1 MCFDNLSIQ
10 ILPFML
16 EINTRIVELR
26 NLIRQYD
33 YFYYVV
39 DVPKVEDHIY
49 DKLYKE
55 LQDLETK
62 YPEFSDVNSPTKR
75 IGGIGSSGFIK
86 TKHDRRMLSLQ
97 NVYNA
102 KEVLDYFGQGE
113 EGVLEPKID
122 GLSLKLI
129 YKEGELYKAV
139 TRGNGEFGDDVTEN
153 ARTIVSI
160 PLVLTSPTDIEVT
173 GEVYMTY
180 SVFNRL
186 NEELEAEALEQ
197 FANARNAASG
207 TLKLKSSAEVAKRN
221 LSFVA
226 HGSVTEFTE
235 IETQMEL
242 ISMLENLGFQTT
254 FMLPVLS
261 SCPTVTRLLTFD
273 NAYDIQKSIENADIN
288 RKFLNL
294 ATDGL
299 VFKLNNL
306 KKQRELGEGTKSPL
320 WACAYKFPPERKSTT
335 LLDVTLQVGKSS
347 KITPVAELKP
357 VLLSGTLV
365 KRASLCNQDEI
376 NRLGAN
382 IGDEVYVEKSAEIIP
397 KVMGVANKVTGGVY
411 KMPDVCPCCRTKLVN
426 PSGKVDWFCPNR
438 DCDDQVYARLR
449 HATGKAA
456 LDMDG
461 FGASMIRELM
471 THGVRKL
478 SDIFLLDNLTFLKNS
493 ARKKLLEGRIAA
505 KKQPFWRQLHALGI
519 EGIGQTTCQEI
530 AAQWT
535 SLISVFD
542 ELDRFKELFG
552 EVAFNS
558 FLEYYAC
565 EEQELNTLEACGLT
579 FETERNGIGRLA
591 GKVFA
596 ITGTLMSGSRDQV
609 MRRIEAAGGMVK
621 ANVSAKC
628 HYLVLGTDAGA
639 IKPGKAEKLGVPVIT
654 EEHLYEMIGEAMP
667 VAPEVEP
674 EREY

>member
-1 MCFDNLSIQ
+1 
-10 ILPFML
+10 ML
-16 EINTRIVELR
+16 AVNTRIVELR

-33 YFYYVV
+33 HYYYVLDAPQIE
-39 DVPKVEDHIY
+39 DVAY

-55 LQDLETK
+55 LVELEAK
-62 YPEFSDVNSPTKR
+62 HPELHDPNSPTKR
-75 IGGIGSSGFIK
+75 IGGIGSSGFVK
-86 TKHDRRMLSLQ
+86 TKHERKMLSLQ
-97 NVYNA
+97 NTYNP
-102 KEVLDYFGQGE
+102 KEVLEFFGAGE
-113 EGVLEPKID
+113 EVVLEPKID

-129 YKEGELYKAV
+129 YKEGQLDKAI

-160 PLVLTSPTDIEVT
+160 PLVLFSPIDIEVT

-180 SVFNRL
+180 TTFNKL
-186 NEELEAEALEQ
+186 NEELEAEGSEQ
-197 FANARNAASG
+197 FANARNAAGG
-207 TLKLKSSAEVAKRN
+207 TLKLKNPAEVAKRN

-226 HGSVTEFTE
+226 HGCTTEFADVT
-235 IETQMEL
+235 TQMDL
-242 ISMLENLGFQTT
+242 IEMLEGQGFQTT
-254 FMLPVLS
+254 FMLPVLQ
-261 SCPTVTRLLTFD
+261 SCKTVADKLTLTSER
-273 NAYDIQKSIENADIN
+273 DIKKAIAEADTH

-299 VFKLNNL
+299 VFKLNDL
-306 KKQRELGEGTKSPL
+306 AKQRELGEGTKYPN
-320 WACAYKFPPERKSTT
+320 WACAFKYPPERKSTT
-335 LLDVTLQVGKSS
+335 LLDVTLQVGKSG

-376 NRLGAN
+376 NRLGVN
-382 IGDEVYVEKSAEIIP
+382 IGDEVYTEKSAEIIP
-397 KVMGVANKVTGGVY
+397 KVMGVDEKVTDGVY
-411 KMPDVCPCCRTKLVN
+411 RMPAECPCCKTKLVK
-426 PSGKVDWFCPNR
+426 PKGKVDFFCPNR

-456 LDMDG
+456 LDIDG
-461 FGASMIRELM
+461 CGEAMIRELM

-478 SDIFLLDNLTFLKNS
+478 SDLFKLESLDFLKTA
-493 ARKKLLEGRIAA
+493 ARKKFLEGREAA

-530 AAQWT
+530 SAQWT
-535 SLISVFD
+535 SLISIFD
-542 ELDRFKELFG
+542 ELDKFKILFG

-558 FLEYYAC
+558 FIEYYER
-565 EEQELNTLEACGLT
+565 EEAELNLLEQCGLK
-579 FETERNGIGRLA
+579 FETQQASIGKLT

-596 ITGTLMSGSRDQV
+596 ITGALMSGSRDQV

-621 ANVSAKC
+621 ANVSKKC
-628 HYLVLGTDAGA
+628 HFLVLGAEAGT
-639 IKPGKAEKLGVPVIT
+639 IKPGKAEKLGVPVIS
-654 EEHLYEMIGEAMP
+654 EEQLYEMMGEAMP
-667 VAPEVEP
+667 TAAAIDP